1 MTFSLP
7 LPPVLCRGTLY
18 WANAVARNQR
28 NWRNSSTPASAVNP
42 VALAAQA
49 KKFAVDTALWVIDQC
64 VRIVGATGASA
75 AHRLNMHFAEVR
87 MAAYADGTNEMLL
100 DRVGRGLSTTY
111 PKSIP

>member
-1 MTFSLP
+1 MSVRLEA
-7 LPPVLCRGTLY
+7 
-18 WANAVARNQR
+18 ANALIFRAAEQIQIGG
-28 NWRNSSTPASAVNP
+28 NP

-49 KKFAVDTALWVIDQC
+49 KKFAVDTALWGIDQC
-64 VRIVGATGASA
+64 VRIVGATGAGV

-111 PKSIP
+111 PKPIP